1 MSRLS
6 PARAHA
12 LACLLRAEREG
23 RFVREVAESM
33 PRKPEDPRDAALAL
47 RLALGATAAAGT
59 LDELLDRYVAK
70 PRAVKL
76 PVRLA
81 LRIAAFE
88 LLYLKVPARVAVSQG
103 VELVRAQA
111 KSAAGMANAVLR
123 RVADACASFL
133 AAEDIPAGVLRDHT
147 AVARCAG
154 LPVWLAEAIVSSLRD
169 ERAQALFDAQ
179 LEPAPVYVHLNPR
192 FSFEGEDAPAGQ
204 NLTDA
209 SGADAAALMLPGL
222 LQPADASSFI
232 RSGALN
238 RADAVA
244 SDAAAQLIATAVT
257 APGSCLEI
265 GAGRGTKTF
274 IMCAQSH
281 RLGWERAH
289 VALDLSARKC
299 ELNLER
305 LRAAGLA
312 DGVRCVAGDG
322 CEVDAVLLDVDA
334 AAGQRVLFDRVF
346 VDAPCS
352 GTGTM
357 RRHPEIP
364 WRLAPTDVEHEGAL
378 PHLQLALLHAAAS
391 RVAEGGELIYAT
403 CSVLASENQAVV
415 DAFLASSE
423 GAAFSLAPV
432 HEAQAFSALADSCGS
447 DGPAV
452 MFATS
457 HEDSRGYFQTV
468 PAPDACDG
476 HFCARMV
483 RRSASCSPTRG
494 L

>member
-12 LACLLRAEREG
+12 LACLLRSEREG
-23 RFVREVAESM
+23 RFVREVAEST
-33 PRKPEDPRDAALAL
+33 PHKPEDPRDAALAL

-59 LDELLDRYVAK
+59 LDELLDRYIAK

-81 LRIAAFE
+81 LRISAFE
-88 LLYLKVPARVAVSQG
+88 LLYLKTPARVAVSQG
-103 VELVRAQA
+103 VELVRGEA

-123 RVADACASFL
+123 RVADACDSFL
-133 AAEDIPAGVLRDHT
+133 AAEDIAAGVPRDHT
-147 AVARCAG
+147 ALARRAG
-154 LPVWLAEAIVSSLRD
+154 LPAWLAEAIISSLG
-169 ERAQALFDAQ
+169 EQRAQTLFDAQ

-192 FSFEGEDAPAGQ
+192 LSHEGEDVPAGQ
-204 NLTDA
+204 YPTDEP
-209 SGADAAALMLPGL
+209 GADAAAPTLPGL
-222 LQPADASSFI
+222 MRPADISSFI

-244 SDAAAQLIATAVT
+244 SDAAAQLIATAAT

-274 IMCAQSH
+274 IMCAQAG
-281 RLGWERAH
+281 RLGWAH
-289 VALDLSARKC
+289 THTALDLSARKC

-305 LRAAGLA
+305 LHAAGL
-312 DGVRCVAGDG
+312 DGEVRCVAGDG
-322 CEVDAVLLDVDA
+322 CEVDAVLADIDA
-334 AAGQRVLFDRVF
+334 AAGERVLFDRVF

-364 WRLAPTDVEHEGAL
+364 WRLDAADVVYEGAL
-378 PHLQLALLHAAAS
+378 PRLQLALLRAAAS
-391 RVAEGGELIYAT
+391 RVAEGGELVYAT

-423 GAAFSLAPV
+423 GAAFRLVPV
-432 HEAQAFSALADSCGS
+432 HEAQALSAFSAACGVGCS
-447 DGPAV
+447 ATT
-452 MFATS
+452 FARS
-457 HEDSRGYFQTV
+457 HEDDRGRFQTV
-468 PAPDACDG
+468 PAPEVCDG

-483 RRSASCSPTRG
+483 RRSASC
-494 L
+494 